1 MKIIE
6 RGRYDKK
13 FNCKECGCVF
23 EANFNEYELSDP
35 NDDAYIVNRHVRF
48 TAKTK
53 CPSCS
58 SRVEDFV
65 FLDKKEMEKLMKIS
79 SHVRRIIDEYYDQ
92 RG

>member
-23 EANFNEYELSDP
+23 TAGFNEYELSDP
-35 NDDAYIVNRHVRF
+35 DDELYFAHQMMRF
-48 TAKTK
+48 TARTK

-58 SRVEDFV
+58 SHVEDFV
-65 FLDKKEMEKLMKIS
+65 FLDKKKTEKLMKIS
-79 SHVRRIIDEYYDQ
+79 SHVRRIVNEYYNQ